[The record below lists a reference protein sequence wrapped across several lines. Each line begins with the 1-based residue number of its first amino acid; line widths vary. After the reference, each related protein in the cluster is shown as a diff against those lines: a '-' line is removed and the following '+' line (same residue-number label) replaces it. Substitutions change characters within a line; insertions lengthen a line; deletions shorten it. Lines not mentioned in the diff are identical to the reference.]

1 MRKKGCLQ
9 SGRLSERA
17 ASKLALNVLGM
28 STLRLIAKSLHRV
41 GFAETHRDVR
51 DREKFSVASMG
62 RRKCAL
68 WTSGTGARSTCGL
81 TDLRVGPVGGGGAI
95 MEIPYLALTE
105 DFSEVR
111 DI

>member
-1 MRKKGCLQ
+1 M
-9 SGRLSERA
+9 RLSERGT
-17 ASKLALNVLGM
+17 SELALNVLGM
-28 STLRLIAKSLHRV
+28 SLCDLLQSRCTSRKRV
-41 GFAETHRDVR
+41 W
-51 DREKFSVASMG
+51 DREKFSAASMG

-68 WTSGTGARSTCGL
+68 WTSGTGTRSTCGL
-81 TDLRVGPVGGGGAI
+81 TELRVGPVGGGGAI

>member
-1 MRKKGCLQ
+1 MSQ
-9 SGRLSERA
+9 SRRLSERA
-17 ASKLALNVLGM
+17 TSKLALNVCQEV
-28 STLRLIAKSLHRV
+28 TFFQEKRV
-41 GFAETHRDVR
+41 WDM
-51 DREKFSVASMG
+51 EKFSVASLG

>member
-1 MRKKGCLQ
+1 M
-9 SGRLSERA
+9 RLSERGT
-17 ASKLALNVLGM
+17 SKLALNVLGM
-28 STLRLIAKSLHRV
+28 SLFDLLQSRCTSRKTRLGQGEL
-41 GFAETHRDVR
+41 
-51 DREKFSVASMG
+51 KFSVASMG